1 MMESSKR
8 PVLYFPWKSDEVRQ
22 WGEVFINASAR
33 QKKIQAGPGPE
44 RGAEGRRIQ
53 RAHLLPRVILPLGV
67 LVLLVLAGLWLNR
80 PQGREATASSQLVF
94 VPARVTAVLEDD
106 AQPDWDSGEG
116 RRVGTQELEIRLLA
130 GDHKGE
136 ILPLTNYL
144 SALYNVDVGVG
155 DRIIVRLI
163 TQEDGSYYASLF
175 NYDRGLVLGGALLV
189 FSAVLVLLGGRKGVR
204 ALLGLVFT
212 LLCLWFLLIP
222 GLIRGLPA
230 LPLTIGVV
238 AVTAAASLV
247 LLDGLSR
254 KCLCAVLG
262 CVGGVTAAGLFAALV
277 GWLTPLNGFNMSEAE
292 NLMLYGSEQGL
303 HISGLL
309 VCGVLV
315 AALGAVM
322 DVAMSIASAQWELR
336 QQNPGMKA
344 PDLFRSGMNI
354 GRDAM
359 GTMANT
365 LILAFAGSSFNL
377 LILIQVYDIPFLQ
390 LANTDFLCIE
400 ILQSVAGSL
409 GILLTVPLV
418 AAISAWL
425 MARPDRVHHK
435 IQKTETKD

>member
-1 MMESSKR
+1 M
-8 PVLYFPWKSDEVRQ
+8 
-22 WGEVFINASAR
+22 
-33 QKKIQAGPGPE
+33 
-44 RGAEGRRIQ
+44 
-53 RAHLLPRVILPLGV
+53 ILALGV

-80 PQGREATASSQLVF
+80 PQGGEATASSQLVF

-116 RRVGTQELEIRLLA
+116 RRVGTQQLEIKLLSGA
-130 GDHKGE
+130 HKGE
-136 ILPLTNYL
+136 VLPLTNYL
-144 SALYNVDVGVG
+144 SALFNVDVETG

-175 NYDRGLVLGGALLV
+175 NYDRGLVMAGALALFCV
-189 FSAVLVLLGGRKGVR
+189 VLVLLGGKKGVR

-222 GLIRGLPA
+222 GLIRGFPA
-230 LPLTIGVV
+230 IPLTIGVA
-238 AVTAAASLV
+238 AVTAGVSLV
-247 LLDGLSR
+247 LLDGFSR
-254 KCLCAVLG
+254 KSLCAILG

-292 NLMLYGSEQGL
+292 NLMLYGTDQGL
-303 HISGLL
+303 NISGLL

-322 DVAMSIASAQWELR
+322 DVAMSIASALWELR
-336 QQNPGMKA
+336 QQNPAMKA
-344 PDLFRSGMNI
+344 SDLFRSGMNI

-400 ILQSVAGSL
+400 IVQSVAGSL

-425 MARPDRVHHK
+425 MAGPDRVHHRVQK
-435 IQKTETKD
+435 I

>member
-1 MMESSKR
+1 MMESRQR
-8 PVLYFPWKSDEVRQ
+8 PVLYFPWKSDGVRQ

-33 QKKIQAGPGPE
+33 KKKIQAGPGPE

-80 PQGREATASSQLVF
+80 PQDREATASSQLVF

-106 AQPDWDSGEG
+106 AQPDWDSSEG
-116 RRVGTQELEIRLLA
+116 RRVGTQELEIRLLSGA
-130 GDHKGE
+130 HKGE

-144 SALYNVDVGVG
+144 SVLYNVDVGVG

-189 FSAVLVLLGGRKGVR
+189 FCAVLVLLGGRKGVR

-212 LLCLWFLLIP
+212 LLCLWLLLIP

-247 LLDGLSR
+247 LLDGFSR

-262 CVGGVTAAGLFAALV
+262 CVGGVTVAGLFAALV
-277 GWLTPLNGFNMSEAE
+277 GWITPLNGFHMSEAE

-322 DVAMSIASAQWELR
+322 DVAMSIASALWELR
-336 QQNPGMKA
+336 QQNPALKA
-344 PDLFRSGMNI
+344 PALFRSGMNI

-435 IQKTETKD
+435 IQKSETKD